1 MSTSR
6 YYSPLRYP
14 GGKGRIANY
23 VKLLLEQ
30 NLLLDGNYV
39 EPYAGGASV
48 AIDLLV
54 NEYVS
59 DIHIND
65 IDYSIYSLWHSILN
79 DTDRL
84 CKKIKDADLT
94 IDEWK
99 KQQYIHRNANKYS
112 VLEVGFAT
120 FYLNRTNRSGILT
133 GGVIGGIEQNGAWKI
148 DARFTKDNLIK
159 RIQKIA
165 NYKDRISLYNEDAAH
180 LINRLRKSLPKK
192 TLYYLD
198 PPYYGKGKELYVN
211 HYKHKDHVDIAKIVS
226 RLHDKYWLVS
236 YDNVD
241 PIRRIYNRFR
251 QQEYSLNYCAA
262 KSKKGSELLVFSDL
276 LTIPEIE
283 NPTNRLE
290 VKKYSGSEKQGVS
303 P

>member
-1 MSTSR
+1 MGAEMSVSR

-30 NLLLDGNYV
+30 NLLLDGIYV

-65 IDYSIYSLWHSILN
+65 IDYSIYSFWYSILN
-79 DTDRL
+79 DTERL
-84 CKKIKDADLT
+84 CEKIKNAQLT
-94 IDEWK
+94 IEEWK
-99 KQQYIHRNANKYS
+99 KQRNIHRNTDEYP
-112 VLEVGFAT
+112 VLDVGFSA
-120 FYLNRTNRSGILT
+120 FYLNRVNRSGILT
-133 GGVIGGIEQNGAWKI
+133 GGVIGGVEQNGKWKI
-148 DARFTKDNLIK
+148 DARFTKENLIK
-159 RIQKIA
+159 RIQIIA
-165 NYKDRISLYNEDAAH
+165 DYKDRINLYNEDAVH
-180 LINRLRKSLPKK
+180 LIKRLSKSLPKK

-198 PPYYGKGKELYVN
+198 PPYYDKGKELYVN
-211 HYKHKDHVDIAKIVS
+211 YYKHEDHVDIANIVS
-226 RLHDKYWLVS
+226 KLRDKYWLVS
-236 YDNVD
+236 YDNVAQ
-241 PIRRIYNRFR
+241 IRRLYNKFR
-251 QQEYSLNYCAA
+251 QHQYSLNYSAA
-262 KSKKGSELLVFSDL
+262 KSKKGSEVLVFSDL

-290 VKKYSGSEKQGVS
+290 VKKYNYGAI
-303 P
+303 

>member
-1 MSTSR
+1 MSVSR

-65 IDYSIYSLWHSILN
+65 IDDSIYSFWHSILN

-84 CKKIKDADLT
+84 CEKIRDAKLT
-94 IDEWK
+94 IEEWR
-99 KQQYIHRNANKYS
+99 KQQYIHRNTIEYS
-112 VLEVGFAT
+112 VLDVGFSA

-133 GGVIGGIEQNGAWKI
+133 GGVIGGVDQNGKWKI
-148 DARFTKDNLIK
+148 GARFMKESLVK
-159 RIQKIA
+159 RIQVIA
-165 NYKDRISLYNEDAAH
+165 DYKDRINLYNEDAVH
-180 LINRLRKSLPKK
+180 LIKRLNKSLPKR

-198 PPYYGKGKELYVN
+198 PPYYDKGKELYVN
-211 HYKHKDHVDIAKIVS
+211 HYKHEDHVDIANVVS
-226 RLHDKYWLVS
+226 KLHDRCWLVS
-236 YDNVD
+236 YDNVE
-241 PIRRIYNRFR
+241 PIRHLYNKFR
-251 QQEYSLNYCAA
+251 QHQYSLNYSAA
-262 KSKKGSELLVFSDL
+262 KSKKGSEVLVFSDL

-290 VKKYSGSEKQGVS
+290 VKKYNYGAI
-303 P
+303 